1 MLMNDIKDGMNGRKS
16 SHNLEYRWKTVDG
29 EYVAINCRGQYI
41 ISHGAIYL
49 IGRISE
55 IGKQSRF
62 DNNTGLYREIVLEN
76 VYNEYAKT
84 RNASGFLMLVG
95 VDNFKEINEKYGAKT
110 GDEVLNILT
119 DSIKKYIDTP
129 LRIFRM
135 PGDECAI
142 FMPYSMENDINQ
154 AKILYKRIRN
164 RIDRAIEIRK
174 YDIFFT
180 ISAGVAEFDTEKDS
194 FNELLKNAKF
204 ALHAAKL
211 NGKNRCEIFVET
223 EYTEYIEKLSVQ
235 DELRRCISEGFEG
248 FELYFQPIYNT
259 DDDSLSGAEALIR
272 WNSRKYGFTGPNTF
286 IPLLEDSALII
297 PLGRWI
303 INTAA
308 KACNRWI
315 TSIPDFV
322 MHINLSFVQIVKSNI
337 VKDVLENIERYSA
350 ANNHYVFE
358 ITETIEMDQIPAVQ
372 NVFKEF
378 VKNEFRFAIDDFG
391 TGYSNY
397 GYMRDRTFDIVK
409 VDRSFVTDID
419 KLKDNYLMVSFIIK
433 MAHEM
438 GLHVCIEG
446 VETKEELSCVK
457 KLGADYIQGYYY
469 GKPVCLQDFEE
480 QHLKRFVLG

>member
-1 MLMNDIKDGMNGRKS
+1 M
-16 SHNLEYRWKTVDG
+16 
-29 EYVAINCRGQYI
+29 
-41 ISHGAIYL
+41 
-49 IGRISE
+49 
-55 IGKQSRF
+55 
-62 DNNTGLYREIVLEN
+62 
-76 VYNEYAKT
+76 
-84 RNASGFLMLVG
+84 
-95 VDNFKEINEKYGAKT
+95 
-110 GDEVLNILT
+110 
-119 DSIKKYIDTP
+119 
-129 LRIFRM
+129 
-135 PGDECAI
+135 
-142 FMPYSMENDINQ
+142 
-154 AKILYKRIRN
+154 
-164 RIDRAIEIRK
+164 
-174 YDIFFT
+174 
-180 ISAGVAEFDTEKDS
+180 
-194 FNELLKNAKF
+194 LKNAKF

-259 DDDSLSGAEALIR
+259 DNDSLSGAEALIR
-272 WNSRKYGFTGPNTF
+272 WNSRKYGFIGPNTF

-378 VKNEFRFAIDDFG
+378 VKNEFRFALMILEQ
-391 TGYSNY
+391 
-397 GYMRDRTFDIVK
+397 DIQIM
-409 VDRSFVTDID
+409 DICVT
-419 KLKDNYLMVSFIIK
+419 
-433 MAHEM
+433 E
-438 GLHVCIEG
+438 
-446 VETKEELSCVK
+446 
-457 KLGADYIQGYYY
+457 
-469 GKPVCLQDFEE
+469 
-480 QHLKRFVLG
+480 HLI

>member
-1 MLMNDIKDGMNGRKS
+1 MI
-16 SHNLEYRWKTVDG
+16 
-29 EYVAINCRGQYI
+29 
-41 ISHGAIYL
+41 
-49 IGRISE
+49 
-55 IGKQSRF
+55 
-62 DNNTGLYREIVLEN
+62 
-76 VYNEYAKT
+76 
-84 RNASGFLMLVG
+84 
-95 VDNFKEINEKYGAKT
+95 
-110 GDEVLNILT
+110 ILT
-119 DSIKKYIDTP
+119 ESIKKYIDTP

-272 WNSRKYGFTGPNTF
+272 WNSRKYGFIGPNTF

>member
-1 MLMNDIKDGMNGRKS
+1 M
-16 SHNLEYRWKTVDG
+16 
-29 EYVAINCRGQYI
+29 
-41 ISHGAIYL
+41 
-49 IGRISE
+49 
-55 IGKQSRF
+55 
-62 DNNTGLYREIVLEN
+62 
-76 VYNEYAKT
+76 
-84 RNASGFLMLVG
+84 
-95 VDNFKEINEKYGAKT
+95 
-110 GDEVLNILT
+110 NILT
-119 DSIKKYIDTP
+119 DSKKKYIDTP

-194 FNELLKNAKF
+194 FYELLKNAKF

-211 NGKNRCEIFVET
+211 NGKNRCEIFAET

-315 TSIPDFV
+315 PVFRILLC
-322 MHINLSFVQIVKSNI
+322 ILICLLYRLS
-337 VKDVLENIERYSA
+337 
-350 ANNHYVFE
+350 
-358 ITETIEMDQIPAVQ
+358 
-372 NVFKEF
+372 
-378 VKNEFRFAIDDFG
+378 
-391 TGYSNY
+391 
-397 GYMRDRTFDIVK
+397 K
-409 VDRSFVTDID
+409 VIL
-419 KLKDNYLMVSFIIK
+419 LKMY
-433 MAHEM
+433 
-438 GLHVCIEG
+438 
-446 VETKEELSCVK
+446 
-457 KLGADYIQGYYY
+457 
-469 GKPVCLQDFEE
+469 
-480 QHLKRFVLG
+480 